1 MADPSSLALIRERVK
16 TILRRDLKLGDI
28 EIPDAMPFF
37 SSETDLDSLDMLL
50 LVTSVE
56 REFGIKIPSQQV
68 GREAFQDVDTL
79 TRYISE
85 RAEVKAEPPIDDY
98 LARLPH
104 RDPFR
109 FVSNVVSVREGEAAE
124 AMWN

>member
-1 MADPSSLALIRERVK
+1 MADPSSLTPIRERVK

-56 REFGIKIPSQQV
+56 REFGIKIPSENI
-68 GREAFQDVDTL
+68 GREAFQNVDTL

-85 RAEVKAEPPIDDY
+85 SAAVKSASANVDY

-109 FVSNVVSVREGEAAE
+109 FVSRVVSVCEGQSA
-124 AMWN
+124 

>member
-1 MADPSSLALIRERVK
+1 
-16 TILRRDLKLGDI
+16 LRRDLKLGDI
-28 EIPDAMPFF
+28 EIPDAMSFLG
-37 SSETDLDSLDMLL
+37 SETDLDSLDMLL

-68 GREAFQDVDTL
+68 GREAFQNVDTL

-85 RAEVKAEPPIDDY
+85 RAGEKSAAPPVVDY

-109 FVSNVVSVREGEAAE
+109 FVSKVVSVREGQAAE
-124 AMWN
+124 GV